1 MCTDKSKKWSLFA
14 SSFGGFFKVIIEV
27 KLELFIICILGSE
40 ERRYLNAKIIKIR
53 AGLGNFDKDR
63 ARGW

>member
-1 MCTDKSKKWSLFA
+1 MPNLL
-14 SSFGGFFKVIIEV
+14 GGFYKVIIEDDDNYEV

-40 ERRYLNAKIIKIR
+40 RRYLNAKIIKIR
-53 AGLGNFDKDR
+53 TGLGNWDKDR

>member
-1 MCTDKSKKWSLFA
+1 MPHLL
-14 SSFGGFFKVIIEV
+14 GGFYKVIIEDDDNYEV

-40 ERRYLNAKIIKIR
+40 ERRNLNAKIIKIR
-53 AGLGNFDKDR
+53 TGLGNWDKDR